1 VRLGA
6 VATWPRTTRVCGSH
20 KSCLADAATE
30 KNPDQR
36 RCAFRRT
43 SRHGPTSLAHLP
55 RARDVD
61 RRPLV
66 HVPRPARG
74 AEARAPRPLLR
85 RSGGGA
91 RVRPRSAPR
100 RAPHGPTGP
109 VRRDDDARVVPPG
122 RSPVPVTT
130 ATAASSASRATT
142 RRETLAVPA
151 LLAAAL
157 AAAASLPPPAA
168 DARGLPE
175 LACDAELAT
184 AASGLQFCESVVGS
198 GKVPAKGAQIKAH
211 YTGRLTDGRVFDSS
225 YSRGS
230 PLSFKVGVGQVIRG
244 WDEGILGGEGIPP
257 MKVGGKRV
265 LVIPANLGYGDRGA
279 GGGLIPGGATLKF
292 DVELVDA

>member
-1 VRLGA
+1 MTVTLASSSFVAPRAARL
-6 VATWPRTTRVCGSH
+6 P
-20 KSCLADAATE
+20 
-30 KNPDQR
+30 
-36 RCAFRRT
+36 
-43 SRHGPTSLAHLP
+43 P
-55 RARDVD
+55 RAR
-61 RRPLV
+61 
-66 HVPRPARG
+66 A
-74 AEARAPRPLLR
+74 A
-85 RSGGGA
+85 
-91 RVRPRSAPR
+91 R
-100 RAPHGPTGP
+100 RASASQ
-109 VRRDDDARVVPPG
+109 VRHRVSASAGDDAQAPASVSR
-122 RSPVPVTT
+122 R
-130 ATAASSASRATT
+130 AAVG
-142 RRETLAVPA
+142 VPA
-151 LLAAAL
+151 TSALAAL
-157 AAAASLPPPAA
+157 AASAASAA
-168 DARGLPE
+168 AARARGLPE

-265 LVIPANLGYGDRGA
+265 LVIPAELGYGDRGA

>member
-1 VRLGA
+1 MST
-6 VATWPRTTRVCGSH
+6 VALS
-20 KSCLADAATE
+20 S
-30 KNPDQR
+30 
-36 RCAFRRT
+36 
-43 SRHGPTSLAHLP
+43 TSLAR
-55 RARDVD
+55 RAA
-61 RRPLV
+61 PK
-66 HVPRPARG
+66 
-74 AEARAPRPLLR
+74 RA
-85 RSGGGA
+85 
-91 RVRPRSAPR
+91 R
-100 RAPHGPTGP
+100 RAPSSVARASTRETGP

-130 ATAASSASRATT
+130 ATAASSPRGTT

-157 AAAASLPPPAA
+157 AAAASPPPPAA

>member
-1 VRLGA
+1 M
-6 VATWPRTTRVCGSH
+6 CGSH
-20 KSCLADAATE
+20 KSCLGNAADAATE

-85 RSGGGA
+85 RSRVDA
-91 RVRPRSAPR
+91 RE
-100 RAPHGPTGP
+100 TGP

-130 ATAASSASRATT
+130 ATTAASSASRATT

-157 AAAASLPPPAA
+157 AAAASPPPPAA

-265 LVIPANLGYGDRGA
+265 LVIPAELGYGDRGA

>member
-1 VRLGA
+1 MQQQRKTQISAGARFGAPPDTVRH
-6 VATWPRTTRVCGSH
+6 PSH
-20 KSCLADAATE
+20 
-30 KNPDQR
+30 
-36 RCAFRRT
+36 
-43 SRHGPTSLAHLP
+43 TSLAPAMSTVALSSTSLAR
-55 RARDVD
+55 RAA
-61 RRPLV
+61 PK
-66 HVPRPARG
+66 
-74 AEARAPRPLLR
+74 RA
-85 RSGGGA
+85 
-91 RVRPRSAPR
+91 R
-100 RAPHGPTGP
+100 RAPSSVARASTRETGP

-130 ATAASSASRATT
+130 ATTAASSASRATT

-157 AAAASLPPPAA
+157 ASAASPPPPAA

-265 LVIPANLGYGDRGA
+265 LVIPAELGYGDRGA

>member
-1 VRLGA
+1 M
-6 VATWPRTTRVCGSH
+6 RVS
-20 KSCLADAATE
+20 
-30 KNPDQR
+30 
-36 RCAFRRT
+36 
-43 SRHGPTSLAHLP
+43 AHLP
-55 RARDVD
+55 TRSDIPRTPPS
-61 RRPLV
+61 RPRCRPSPSR
-66 HVPRPARG
+66 PRPSPGARRG
-74 AEARAPRPLLR
+74 GARAAPLLR
-85 RSGGGA
+85 RSRVDA
-91 RVRPRSAPR
+91 R
-100 RAPHGPTGP
+100 TGP

-142 RRETLAVPA
+142 RRGTLAVPA
-151 LLAAAL
+151 ARRRPRRRGV
-157 AAAASLPPPAA
+157 PPPAA

-265 LVIPANLGYGDRGA
+265 LVIPAELGYGDRGA